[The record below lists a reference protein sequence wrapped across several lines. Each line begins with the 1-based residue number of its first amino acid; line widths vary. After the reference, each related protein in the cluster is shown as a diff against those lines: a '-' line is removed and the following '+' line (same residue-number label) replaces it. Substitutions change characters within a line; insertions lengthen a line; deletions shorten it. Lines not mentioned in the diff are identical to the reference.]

1 VFVIL
6 KPFEER
12 RAPELSGFAL
22 AGDLNAKFSSIEDAI
37 VAIFPPPAVSGL
49 GQIGGF
55 KLYVEDRGDRGYDA
69 LYDTTWQLI
78 GKAAQAKE
86 LAGLFSTFQVNVPQL
101 EADVDR
107 AKAKAQGVPLGNV
120 FDTMQT
126 YLGSL
131 YVNDF
136 NRFGRTYQV
145 IAQAD
150 APFREDVRDVARL
163 RTRNESGQ
171 MVPLS
176 SIVTVRESHGPD
188 RVSRYNGYPAAEIN
202 GAPSPGA
209 SSGEAEDRMALL
221 ASAELPKDM
230 SYEWT
235 DLTYQKILAGNTAVF
250 VFPLCIL
257 LVFLVLAAQ
266 YESFRLPLAVIL
278 IVPLTLLAAMIG
290 VMIKGTDNNVFTQIG
305 LIVLIGL
312 AAKNAILIVEFAK
325 VKQDEGLDPPHA
337 AVEAAKLRLRPILMT
352 SVAFIAGVSPLVV
365 SRGAGSEMRQAMGVA
380 VFAGM
385 IGVTSFG
392 LLLTPVFY
400 TALLRIGHRRAH
412 DHPRVEPAGDRRSAT
427 RVSAAVHGI
436 VLAITAGFLASGC
449 QSMAPEYVRPEVATP
464 EAFRDASWQQGNP
477 SDALPRGAWWKIF
490 GDATLDA
497 LEARAGEQNQ
507 DLAAASARIEEARQI
522 VRIARSEGLPS
533 VTLDPTYSRTQYS
546 PNGALPFP
554 SGPVDDIRVPVNMAW
569 EVDLFGRVKSSVNAA
584 EYDAEATLA
593 DFESTRLVLQADVAS
608 TYFGLRA
615 LDQETKTLEETVNL
629 RQSEL
634 DLLNAR
640 LQAGDATE
648 LDVAR
653 SESVLAS
660 AQAELTAVTRRR
672 SSVANG
678 LAVLVGAPASA
689 FDVAANAAALGDPPP
704 VPAGLPGDLLERRP
718 DVARAERELAANNA
732 RIGVAKA
739 AFFPRL
745 LITGYAGFESAD
757 VGNLFNL
764 SSGIWSIGPSLSLP
778 IFQGGRNQANLRHS
792 RAAYEE
798 GVARYRQSV
807 LVAFKEVQNALTA
820 TRLLAQESAEIERE
834 LKASRRASELA
845 RTRYDSGFVGYLDVI
860 DAERTALVAERLA
873 AQLAGARYA
882 NAVELVRALGGGW
895 SASMTADD
903 ASLAPSAPAIASN

>member
-1 VFVIL
+1 
-6 KPFEER
+6 
-12 RAPELSGFAL
+12 
-22 AGDLNAKFSSIEDAI
+22 
-37 VAIFPPPAVSGL
+37 
-49 GQIGGF
+49 
-55 KLYVEDRGDRGYDA
+55 
-69 LYDTTWQLI
+69 
-78 GKAAQAKE
+78 
-86 LAGLFSTFQVNVPQL
+86 
-101 EADVDR
+101 
-107 AKAKAQGVPLGNV
+107 
-120 FDTMQT
+120 
-126 YLGSL
+126 
-131 YVNDF
+131 
-136 NRFGRTYQV
+136 
-145 IAQAD
+145 
-150 APFREDVRDVARL
+150 
-163 RTRNESGQ
+163 
-171 MVPLS
+171 
-176 SIVTVRESHGPD
+176 
-188 RVSRYNGYPAAEIN
+188 VSRYNGYPAAEIN

-266 YESFRLPLAVIL
+266 YESLKLPLAVIL

-385 IGVTSFG
+385 IGVTCFG

-400 TALLRIGHRRAH
+400 TALMRIGHRRAH
-412 DHPRVEPAGDRRSAT
+412 DAERRKSTDAPESIDDHRARP
-427 RVSAAVHGI
+427 RVSAAAHGI
-436 VLAITAGFLASGC
+436 LIAIAGALLFGGC
-449 QSMAPEYVRPEVATP
+449 RSMAPEYARPEVATP
-464 EAFRDASWQQGNP
+464 DAYRDVDWQKGNP
-477 SDALPRGAWWKIF
+477 SDALPRGEWWMIF
-490 GDATLDA
+490 DDPALDA
-497 LEARAGEQNQ
+497 LELQAGANNQ
-507 DLAAASARIEEARQI
+507 DLLAASARIDQARQI

-546 PNGALPFP
+546 PNGPLPFP
-554 SGPVDDIRVPVNMAW
+554 TGPVDDIRVPVDMTW
-569 EVDLFGRVKSSVNAA
+569 EVDLWGRVKSSVNAA
-584 EYDAEATLA
+584 EYGAEAQLA
-593 DFESTRLVLQADVAS
+593 DYESTRLVLQADVAAS
-608 TYFGLRA
+608 YFTLRA
-615 LDQETKTLEETVNL
+615 MDVEKKTLAETVAL

-672 SSVANG
+672 SQVADG
-678 LAVLVGAPASA
+678 LAVLVGAPAST
-689 FDVAANAAALGDPPP
+689 FDVAANASAMGDPPR

-739 AFFPRL
+739 AFFPKL

-757 VGNLFNL
+757 IGNLFNI

-778 IFQGGRNQANLRHS
+778 IFQGGRNEANLRRS
-792 RAAYEE
+792 RAEFEE
-798 GVARYRQSV
+798 GVAHYRQSV
-807 LVAFKEVQNALTA
+807 LVAFKEVQVALTA
-820 TRLLAQESAEIERE
+820 TRLLAQESAEIQRE
-834 LKASRRASELA
+834 LAASRRASELA
-845 RTRYDSGFVGYLDVI
+845 HTRYDSGFVGYLDVI

-873 AQLAGARYA
+873 AQLAGARFV
-882 NAVELVRALGGGW
+882 NAVELVKALGGGW
-895 SASMTADD
+895 SAAMTAGD
-903 ASLAPSAPAIASN
+903 ASLSPAAPAPALASN